1 MAVSHNEANVSEDD
15 LTAAA
20 RYVLDGV
27 DDRTDPLFGDV
38 VDALA
43 DWGMAVVP
51 AGRLETLR
59 EALDGRS

>member
-1 MAVSHNEANVSEDD
+1 MADN

-27 DDRTDPLFGDV
+27 DTPSDPLFGDV
-38 VDALA
+38 AAALA

-59 EALDGRS
+59 EALDERS